1 MRKGDREEMMVSS
14 SADGTIGLWIVRRN
28 ALINRI
34 RAHDT
39 VISCAS
45 ATVCVC
51 FLLFF
56 FFGCDFVL
64 LMFKLCLEYYDLDF
78 ILSLAFCFL

>member
-14 SADGTIGLWIVRRN
+14 SADGTIGLWIVQRN
-28 ALINRI
+28 APVNSI
-34 RAHDT
+34 RAHDS

-51 FLLFF
+51 FYFYFF
-56 FFGCDFVL
+56 WCDFVL